1 MGGRHHDSPRE
12 GTMAA
17 LDGKKI
23 AILADNGVDEAELLL
38 PRRRLRE
45 AGATVEV
52 IAPQPGRI
60 RLWKDHGWGN
70 AVAVNWAVDEA
81 VVDDYDALVLP
92 GVEADGDGNGDGRRQ
107 SRSTVQF
114 VRGFYETGRPL

>member
-1 MGGRHHDSPRE
+1 
-12 GTMAA
+12 MAA

-23 AILADNGVDEAELLL
+23 AILADNGVDEAELLI

-60 RLWKDHGWGN
+60 RLWKPQGWGD
-70 AVAVNWAVDEA
+70 AVAVNWGVDEA

-92 GVEADGDGNGDGRRQ
+92 GVEDHGNTKDSDGRRR
-107 SRSTVQF
+107 SASTVQF
-114 VRGFYETGRPL
+114 VRDFYRT